1 MTAQEGELS
10 EPDLLFPRQEMEGDA
25 HDERAEDPGDEP
37 DYRVHACG
45 AVDDFFALR
54 QTGSHLV
61 DLFLMVRTQRPDG
74 RDSALYFP
82 QQPKY
87 LVDVIFAH
95 KLLALPS
102 LRAM

>member
-1 MTAQEGELS
+1 
-10 EPDLLFPRQEMEGDA
+10 
-25 HDERAEDPGDEP
+25 
-37 DYRVHACG
+37 
-45 AVDDFFALR
+45 
-54 QTGSHLV
+54 
-61 DLFLMVRTQRPDG
+61 MVRTQRPDG